1 MGGIGIAVAGAPVA
15 GDATGEVA
23 GNAAGAAV
31 PARAVPL
38 GGVPEGGTVRWTSAG
53 DPPTEVAAWITA
65 GGMGL
70 AESIAPAG
78 GRPTAGEPAAPGEP
92 TAAGEPA
99 APGDPTTAGPA
110 GALPGA
116 AGVET
121 GVVTAAP
128 DGAMVVTGAAGVGWA
143 SAAQPLRTKPSAGPN
158 TIVKTK
164 RCIRVGDPGANV
176 SQARPC
182 RSRCANSRPA
192 LAEPPLAEPLLAESR
207 RVLYTGRGLCA
218 FPDWH
223 APPVTMRK
231 IDVTLS
237 KIRLLLS
244 EVAQRESFEQALRDQ
259 YLAQRN
265 RILQASL
272 YGDVDLTTV
281 LGFLDDIDRK
291 LGDLERGARQL
302 ALLRQRAEQELR
314 SLTLTRQVEDAKAD
328 LAAIQRR
335 EDEIT
340 AELGGLDHED
350 GPSTAP
356 RLEALQDEQARLAEE
371 AGRLRAL
378 IAEASDLAARSFS
391 QAVPLTPPPP
401 LSSGEPPR

>member
-1 MGGIGIAVAGAPVA
+1 
-15 GDATGEVA
+15 
-23 GNAAGAAV
+23 
-31 PARAVPL
+31 
-38 GGVPEGGTVRWTSAG
+38 
-53 DPPTEVAAWITA
+53 
-65 GGMGL
+65 
-70 AESIAPAG
+70 
-78 GRPTAGEPAAPGEP
+78 
-92 TAAGEPA
+92 
-99 APGDPTTAGPA
+99 
-110 GALPGA
+110 
-116 AGVET
+116 
-121 GVVTAAP
+121 
-128 DGAMVVTGAAGVGWA
+128 
-143 SAAQPLRTKPSAGPN
+143 
-158 TIVKTK
+158 
-164 RCIRVGDPGANV
+164 
-176 SQARPC
+176 
-182 RSRCANSRPA
+182 
-192 LAEPPLAEPLLAESR
+192 
-207 RVLYTGRGLCA
+207 
-218 FPDWH
+218 
-223 APPVTMRK
+223 MRK

-244 EVAQRESFEQALRDQ
+244 EVTQRESFEQALRDQ
-259 YLAQRN
+259 YVAQRN

-335 EDEIT
+335 EDEIA
-340 AELGGLDHED
+340 AELGGLDHEG
-350 GPSTAP
+350 GPSAAP